1 MFCGAVHHI
10 HNIILIIN
18 NKADSK
24 RQQTTTV
31 DNKRLFNGFILTIA
45 FPLRN
50 NTKQTTMEAQDNKT
64 IEVPMGNTK
73 EDITARE
80 AIISDVYRRWYEANP
95 SKAAYNTNLKDYINV
110 RFLSINETI
119 HHASMSYLSTLA
131 VLQLDLILKT
141 AHQVGKPAK
150 PKPNNKNQAD
160 FSKILIM
167 ECPLIGI
174 GTAKLTVGVKKKT
187 GMKIQYC
194 ITAIET

>member
-1 MFCGAVHHI
+1 MLSGAVQST
-10 HNIILIIN
+10 HNTTLII
-18 NKADSK
+18 KIIPDSK

-31 DNKRLFNGFILTIA
+31 DYKRLINGLVLTDGVS
-45 FPLRN
+45 LRH
-50 NTKQTTMEAQDNKT
+50 NTKHTTMDAQDNNT

-73 EDITARE
+73 EDIKARE
-80 AIISDVYRRWYEANP
+80 AIISHVYRRWYEANP
-95 SKAAYNTNLKDYINV
+95 SKAAYNANLKDYINV

-141 AHQVGKPAK
+141 AHQVGKPVK
-150 PKPNNKNQAD
+150 PKPDNKNQAD

-174 GTAKLTVGVKKKT
+174 GTAKLTVGVKNKT

-194 ITAIET
+194 ITAIEA

>member
-1 MFCGAVHHI
+1 
-10 HNIILIIN
+10 
-18 NKADSK
+18 
-24 RQQTTTV
+24 
-31 DNKRLFNGFILTIA
+31 
-45 FPLRN
+45 
-50 NTKQTTMEAQDNKT
+50 MEAQDNKT
-64 IEVPMGNTK
+64 IVVPMGNAI
-73 EDITARE
+73 EDIKARE
-80 AIISDVYRRWYEANP
+80 AIISDVYRHWYEANP

-110 RFLSINETI
+110 RFLSINEI

-141 AHQVGKPAK
+141 AHQIGKPVK
-150 PKPNNKNQAD
+150 PKPDNKNQAD

-167 ECPLIGI
+167 ECPLICI